1 MVDGPNSGRINLR
14 TAHGRK
20 TFRDAAAA
28 AAYESDNTS
37 ERTRDALA
45 ERAANGL
52 ILGSGRLYGW
62 EVLSQVRE
70 DEDDVTGRQRPDEAE
85 VIREVAG
92 RMIAGKMVTAIA
104 DDLNERGLRNA
115 AGSTWTVKSLTRV
128 MAAPRNGGWANAER
142 RGSRPAAGHADPRPR
157 HVRAGAGAYR
167 RAAQGTAADR
177 EVPADRGDALRHP
190 RVPQAGPDDGRVS
203 GVRRGAQVHL
213 RAGQQRHRVRH
224 DHSRR
229 RAEGIVRRRVLADA
243 NDAELRTELDEQTR
257 ARHSARAGA
266 AAEVERLD
274 DELAR
279 LEVRKLRRDIRD
291 HAYEVSKAELDRLIA
306 EAEASCTGSPPRP
319 GTSRAAAGA
328 PGHRGRMGRDDRRG
342 EAGSDPEPAAGHRGA
357 LADDTGPQPGLP
369 SRVQTV
375 ESTGAGWR

>member
-92 RMIAGKMVTAIA
+92 RMIAGETVTAIA

-128 MAAPRNGGWANAER
+128 MAAPRNGGWATLNGEVVGRQPGA
-142 RGSRPAAGHADPRPR
+142 PILDPGTY
-157 HVRAGAGAYR
+157 AQGAGAYR

-190 RVPQAGPDDGRVS
+190 RVVS
-203 GVRRGAQVHL
+203 GL
-213 RAGQQRHRVRH
+213 AGTV
-224 DHSRR
+224 
-229 RAEGIVRRRVLADA
+229 
-243 NDAELRTELDEQTR
+243 
-257 ARHSARAGA
+257 
-266 AAEVERLD
+266 
-274 DELAR
+274 
-279 LEVRKLRRDIRD
+279 
-291 HAYEVSKAELDRLIA
+291 
-306 EAEASCTGSPPRP
+306 GS
-319 GTSRAAAGA
+319 
-328 PGHRGRMGRDDRRG
+328 
-342 EAGSDPEPAAGHRGA
+342 
-357 LADDTGPQPGLP
+357 
-369 SRVQTV
+369 
-375 ESTGAGWR
+375 